1 MQLTPFY
8 KSLYWWLALAVYFA
22 VCVINNKIFGPSW
35 VGFGVGVILASGYL
49 FWLSPLASKAQIEAD
64 WVLPKTPRIPVE

>member
-8 KSLYWWLALAVYFA
+8 KSLYWWLALAVYLV

-35 VGFGVGVILASGYL
+35 AGFGVGVILAYGYL
-49 FWLSPLASKAQIEAD
+49 FWLSPLASKAQLEAD
-64 WVLPKTPRIPVE
+64 WELPKTPRIPVE